1 MSLPTGEMPAVTP
14 ALFALALS
22 LLLLTPGPTN
32 TLLAI
37 AGSARRKGWA
47 VCCMGAE
54 LAGYATSVLPVHFLA
69 APVLEAH
76 PAFGRVVTAAAA
88 LWVLALALRLWGAPF
103 ATGSGTAVTPRL
115 VYVTT
120 VLNPKGL
127 VIALAL
133 LPAGTGSPLYLCLG
147 LMAVLIPAAAAVW
160 LTLGGTVIRALG
172 ERHPALVMRGA
183 SSAMMIFAAAL
194 AGRAAGLV

>member
-1 MSLPTGEMPAVTP
+1 MTP

-54 LAGYATSVLPVHFLA
+54 LAGYAIAVLPVHFLA
-69 APVLEAH
+69 APVIEAH
-76 PAFGRVVTAAAA
+76 PLFGRVVTAVAA
-88 LWVLALALRLWGAPF
+88 LWVLTLSVRLWGASLEP
-103 ATGSGTAVTPRL
+103 GTAATVTPRL
-115 VYVTT
+115 VFFTT
-120 VLNPKGL
+120 LLNPKAL

-133 LPAGTGSPLYLCLG
+133 LPAGESGDLYLCLG
-147 LMAVLIPAAAAVW
+147 LMAVLIPVAAAVW

-172 ERHPALVMRGA
+172 ERHPALVMRAA
-183 SSAMMIFAAAL
+183 SSAMLVF
-194 AGRAAGLV
+194 AAGLAGKAAGLI